1 MIWII
6 KIEMKFEVHCSLP
19 FNVFL
24 CKWKYVWYR
33 FIITPSMINDIKYFT
48 FIHVD
53 VHGTW
58 VCANRGDIL
67 PHVAD
72 VPNILVVHKYNSLVR
87 ENCISLLI
95 LSLFIIRAFQIKGN
109 IIKKISIIDKIFHE
123 IANYSLITKKLWYL
137 FVFQS

>member
-1 MIWII
+1 MR
-6 KIEMKFEVHCSLP
+6 
-19 FNVFL
+19 
-24 CKWKYVWYR
+24 YR
-33 FIITPSMINDIKYFT
+33 FIITPCMINDMKYFT

-95 LSLFIIRAFQIKGN
+95 LSLFIIRAFQIKRN
-109 IIKKISIIDKIFHE
+109 IIKRMSITDKIYRK
-123 IANYSLITKKLWYL
+123 IANYILL
-137 FVFQS
+137 